1 MLQNVNLLSLPVN
14 IESPQGNEMAPK
26 GIDIITPVQCRAAR
40 AGLGMSSEVLAERTQ
55 VHRVTINK
63 FENGK
68 TRLLPAYATA
78 IKRVLEEAGAEFPD
92 LETVRFP
99 LKKKEGPK
107 PSS

>member
-1 MLQNVNLLSLPVN
+1 
-14 IESPQGNEMAPK
+14 MAPK

-40 AGLGMSSEVLAERTQ
+40 AGLGMSADVLAERAR

-68 TRLLPAYATA
+68 TRLLPLYAEG
-78 IKRVLEEAGAEFPD
+78 IKKVLEDAGAEFPD

-99 LKKKEGPK
+99 QKKPGAQQ
-107 PSS
+107 